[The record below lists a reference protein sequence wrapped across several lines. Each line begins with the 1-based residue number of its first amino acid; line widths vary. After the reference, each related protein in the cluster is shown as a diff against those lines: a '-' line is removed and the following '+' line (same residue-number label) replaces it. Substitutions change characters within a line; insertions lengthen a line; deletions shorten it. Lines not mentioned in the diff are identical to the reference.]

1 MQDTVIVKFTREE
14 FEYIKTVLFNLG
26 NVENKIPKSM
36 KSRKSEILKELI
48 IRFSNNSIIE

>member
-14 FEYIKTVLFNLG
+14 FDYIKTVLFNLG

-36 KSRKSEILKELI
+36 KSRKSEILKDLN
-48 IRFSNNSIIE
+48 IRFSNNSISE

>member
-26 NVENKIPKSM
+26 NVENKIPKII
-36 KSRKSEILKELI
+36 KSRKSEILKELNI
-48 IRFSNNSIIE
+48 KFSNNSISE

>member
-26 NVENKIPKSM
+26 NVENKIPKII
-36 KSRKSEILKELI
+36 KSRKSEILKELN
-48 IRFSNNSIIE
+48 IRFSNNSISE